1 MTGVTFGTKHTWD
14 DWGAYLNTRPN
25 ISSPEVRTKILD
37 VEGADGSI
45 DLTELF
51 GRVLY
56 KNRDFSVNLLLA
68 DNRELW
74 DNTYSEILTY
84 LHGKRMDMITDEAPN
99 YKWNG
104 RFYVGQM
111 QTSDFKA
118 IITITG
124 VLNPYKISL
133 VNGSQSL

>member
-14 DWGAYLNTRPN
+14 DWGAYLNTRPD
-25 ISSPEVRTKILD
+25 ISAPEVRTKIID

-56 KNRDFSVNLLLA
+56 KDRNFSVKLLLT
-68 DNRELW
+68 DRSTW
-74 DNTYSEILTY
+74 DETYSTILAY
-84 LHGKRMDMITDEAPN
+84 LHGKRMNMITDEAPN

-104 RFYVGQM
+104 RFYVEGM
-111 QTSDFKA
+111 QASDYKA